1 MGLRGVAKRIR
12 RIRRLCELNRESS
25 TMDSAVRF
33 RKVSLRYGRVLA
45 LDGIDLEIHS
55 GEFFGIL
62 GPSGSGKTS
71 CLRLIAGFD
80 RPSEGEIE
88 LHGRSAAA
96 VPPYDRDVNTVFQDY
111 ALFPHMTIEQNI
123 AFGLM
128 VKGVNRQECRR
139 RVGEMLAMV
148 RLEGVGERR
157 PSQLSGGQRQRVAL
171 ARALVNRPS
180 VLLLDEPLGALDLK
194 LRQKMQVELRALQ
207 RTLGITFIFVT
218 HDQGEALSMSDR
230 LAVFNCGRIEQV
242 GTPREIYESPSTRF
256 SAEFVG
262 DSNIVERRD
271 SNTPTDERGVFS
283 LRPEKV
289 HLSNRE
295 PEPDEGS
302 IVVTGEVADVQF
314 HGASVRYVVSLPD
327 GRSMT
332 AVAGNV
338 GSRAEAPA
346 VEPGARVWLNW
357 RSADLHRLRD
367 SEGL

>member
-1 MGLRGVAKRIR
+1 
-12 RIRRLCELNRESS
+12 
-25 TMDSAVRF
+25 MDSAVRF
-33 RKVSLRYGRVLA
+33 RNVCLRYGKVVA
-45 LDGIDLEIHS
+45 LDGIDLEIRS

-80 RPSEGEIE
+80 RPSDGMIE
-88 LHGRSAAA
+88 LHGRAAAA

-111 ALFPHMTIEQNI
+111 ALFPHMTIEQNV

-128 VKGVNRQECRR
+128 VKGVNRRERR
-139 RVGEMLAMV
+139 SRVGEMLEMV
-148 RLEGVGERR
+148 RLEGLGERR

-194 LRQKMQVELRALQ
+194 LRQQMQVELRSLQ

-230 LAVFNCGRIEQV
+230 LAVFNRGRVEQV
-242 GTPREIYESPSTRF
+242 GTPREIYEQPSTRF

-271 SNTPTDERGVFS
+271 PDAPSREQGVFS

-289 HLSNRE
+289 HLSTRE
-295 PEPDEGS
+295 PVGDGHS
-302 IVVTGEVADVQF
+302 ITVIGEVADVQF
-314 HGASVRYVVSLPD
+314 HGASVRYVVSVSD

-332 AVAGNV
+332 VVAGNL
-338 GSRAEAPA
+338 GSRAELPA

-357 RSADLHRLRD
+357 SFDDLHRLR
-367 SEGL
+367 EPENR

>member
-1 MGLRGVAKRIR
+1 
-12 RIRRLCELNRESS
+12 
-25 TMDSAVRF
+25 MDSAVRF
-33 RKVSLRYGRVLA
+33 RNVCLRYGKVVA
-45 LDGIDLEIHS
+45 LDGIDLEIRS

-80 RPSEGEIE
+80 RPSDGMIE

-111 ALFPHMTIEQNI
+111 ALFPHMTIEQNVG
-123 AFGLM
+123 FGLM
-128 VKGVNRQECRR
+128 VKGVKREERRR
-139 RVGEMLAMV
+139 RVGEMLEMV
-148 RLEGVGERR
+148 RLEGLGGRR

-194 LRQKMQVELRALQ
+194 LRQQMQVELRALQ
-207 RTLGITFIFVT
+207 RTLEITFIFVT

-230 LAVFNCGRIEQV
+230 LAVFNRGRIEQV
-242 GTPREIYESPSTRF
+242 GTPREIYEQPATRF

-271 SNTPTDERGVFS
+271 SDTPSHERGVFS

-289 HLSNRE
+289 HLSTRE
-295 PEPDEGS
+295 SATGGRAIS
-302 IVVTGEVADVQF
+302 VVGEVADVQF
-314 HGASVRYVVSLPD
+314 HGASVRYVVSLSD
-327 GRSMT
+327 GSSMT
-332 AVAGNV
+332 AVAGNL
-338 GSRAEAPA
+338 GSRADLPA
-346 VEPGARVWLNW
+346 VEPGTRVWLNW
-357 RSADLHRLRD
+357 SCDDLHRLRE
-367 SEGL
+367 SESH

>member
-1 MGLRGVAKRIR
+1 M
-12 RIRRLCELNRESS
+12 E
-25 TMDSAVRF
+25 SAVRF
-33 RKVSLRYGRVLA
+33 RNVYLRYGKVAA

-80 RPSEGEIE
+80 RPSDGTIE
-88 LHGRSAAA
+88 LHGRSTAA

-111 ALFPHMTIEQNI
+111 ALFPHMTIEQNVG
-123 AFGLM
+123 FGLM
-128 VKGVNRQECRR
+128 VKGVDRR
-139 RVGEMLAMV
+139 ERRSRVGEMLEMV
-148 RLEGVGERR
+148 RLEGLGERR

-194 LRQKMQVELRALQ
+194 LRQQMQVELRSLQ

-230 LAVFNCGRIEQV
+230 LAVFNRGRVEQV
-242 GTPREIYESPSTRF
+242 GTPREIYEQPATRF

-271 SNTPTDERGVFS
+271 PTTPPAELGVFS

-289 HLSNRE
+289 HLSIRE
-295 PEPDEGS
+295 SAADGHS
-302 IVVTGEVADVQF
+302 ISVVGELADVQF
-314 HGASVRYVVSLPD
+314 HGASVRYVVSLSN

-332 AVAGNV
+332 AVAGNL
-338 GSRAEAPA
+338 GSRAELPA
-346 VEPGARVWLNW
+346 VEPGARVWLSW
-357 RSADLHRLRD
+357 SCDDLHRLRE
-367 SEGL
+367 SEGD

>member
-1 MGLRGVAKRIR
+1 
-12 RIRRLCELNRESS
+12 
-25 TMDSAVRF
+25 MDSAVRF
-33 RKVSLRYGRVLA
+33 RKVFLRYGSVVA
-45 LDGIDLEIHS
+45 LDGIDLEIRS

-80 RPSEGEIE
+80 RPSDGMIE
-88 LHGRSAAA
+88 LHGRAAAA

-111 ALFPHMTIEQNI
+111 ALFPHMTIEQNV

-128 VKGVNRQECRR
+128 VKGVDRR
-139 RVGEMLAMV
+139 ERRIRVDEMLAMV
-148 RLEGVGERR
+148 RLEGLGERR

-194 LRQKMQVELRALQ
+194 LRQQMQVELRLLQ
-207 RTLGITFIFVT
+207 RALGITFIFVT

-230 LAVFNCGRIEQV
+230 LAVFNRGRIEQV
-242 GTPREIYESPSTRF
+242 GTPEEIYERPSTRF
-256 SAEFVG
+256 AAEFVG

-271 SNTPTDERGVFS
+271 PGVAAHERGVFS

-289 HLSNRE
+289 HLSTRE
-295 PEPDEGS
+295 PEFGEHAIS
-302 IVVTGEVADVQF
+302 VRGEVADVQF

-327 GRSMT
+327 GESMT
-332 AVAGNV
+332 AVVGNL

-346 VEPGARVWLNW
+346 VEPGAGVWLSWN
-357 RSADLHRLRD
+357 SSDLRRLSELD
-367 SEGL
+367 SR